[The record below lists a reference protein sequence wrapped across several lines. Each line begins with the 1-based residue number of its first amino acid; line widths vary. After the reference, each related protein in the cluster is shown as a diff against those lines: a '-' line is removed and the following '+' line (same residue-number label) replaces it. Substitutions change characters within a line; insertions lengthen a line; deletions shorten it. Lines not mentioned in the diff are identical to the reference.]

1 MIVSTRESPSLIL
14 VIRNWPPS
22 SLSRCCQWSKFRRI
36 ATGAGECSFQHS
48 GATQQI
54 FNCLRNYLI
63 LLLDWILW
71 NNSFNWDFILG
82 PSISRLNIP
91 LCGNLIPCQP
101 RTLNQSHHARIMQR
115 AHTRATNKQTKK
127 HLLHIENWKIF
138 RQKSVFDS
146 DRNLQFTWNSVYAA
160 IWWKHNCSEREAIC
174 GTLQSVKSIKL
185 VCLRQLSLCNIV
197 CFPARISHSSCVVQL
212 LGSARCADD
221 VLDTG
226 QAAVNNNWGRL
237 WPSTAAIES

>member
-1 MIVSTRESPSLIL
+1 MIWGPLSPQNDHSNVIVSTRESPSLIL

-36 ATGAGECSFQHS
+36 ATVEGECSFQHS

-54 FNCLRNYLI
+54 FNCLRNYLV

-91 LCGNLIPCQP
+91 LRGNLIPCQP

-115 AHTRATNKQTKK
+115 AHARATKKQTNISYT
-127 HLLHIENWKIF
+127 LHWKIF

-146 DRNLQFTWNSVYAA
+146 DQNLQFT
-160 IWWKHNCSEREAIC
+160 
-174 GTLQSVKSIKL
+174 
-185 VCLRQLSLCNIV
+185 
-197 CFPARISHSSCVVQL
+197 
-212 LGSARCADD
+212 
-221 VLDTG
+221 
-226 QAAVNNNWGRL
+226 
-237 WPSTAAIES
+237 